1 MQIVMSLW
9 SENKLLS
16 KYTYW
21 SHIYC
26 LALPLLV
33 PSRSL
38 PPYSVYTTCWAT
50 EARSWLK
57 LLRMTNMPL
66 PSLPSVFDSGT
77 QTLSNVTNAVPAVA
91 EYAVLIGLVE
101 SPSQRGTKM
110 TVYPPS
116 VLHPTVK

>member
-1 MQIVMSLW
+1 ML
-9 SENKLLS
+9 KLMDRII
-16 KYTYW
+16 
-21 SHIYC
+21 H
-26 LALPLLV
+26 
-33 PSRSL
+33 
-38 PPYSVYTTCWAT
+38 
-50 EARSWLK
+50 RSWLK
-57 LLRMTNMPL
+57 LLRMTDMPL

-77 QTLSNVTNAVPAVA
+77 RTLSNVTNAVPAVA